1 MKIPIKFKTPM
12 PSLFI
17 ALGLALVCFGLLP
30 SAKAAEPDVAL
41 PNGNTAEGAGALAS
55 LTFGNWNSAFG
66 YQALNKD
73 TTGSTNTAT
82 GLRALFNNVGGNAN
96 TANGVMALFNSTNG
110 VGNTAVGAQS
120 LLNNTSGNLNIAL
133 GYRAGVSIG
142 SGGNN
147 IIIGN
152 QGASESNTIRI
163 GTNASHTR
171 TFIAGIKD
179 VVINLGDPVY
189 INSAGQL
196 GSVLSSQR
204 YKADIKPMDN
214 ASEAIFALNPVTFRY
229 KQEFDPKGVPQFG
242 LVAEEVAKVD
252 SDLVV
257 PDAEGKPRSVR
268 YEAVNAM
275 LLNEFLKQ
283 HRKMQEQAA
292 TVADLKSTVARQ
304 EAIIAQQQKGMEA
317 VTARLDQQAAQ
328 IQKVSAQIEVGKP
341 APQTVLNN
349 R

>member
-1 MKIPIKFKTPM
+1 MKTPIKFKTKP
-12 PSLFI
+12 PSRLI
-17 ALGLALVCFGLLP
+17 ALGLALACFGLLP
-30 SAKAAEPDVAL
+30 TAQATDPDIAL

-66 YQALNKD
+66 FEALNKD

-82 GLRALFNNVGGNAN
+82 GLRALFNNVQGNAN

-110 VGNTAVGAQS
+110 VGNTAIGAQS
-120 LLNNTSGNLNIAL
+120 LLNTSGNLNIAL
-133 GYRAGVSIG
+133 GYRAGASVG

-152 QGASESNTIRI
+152 QGANESNTIRI

-189 INSAGQL
+189 INSAGQM

-214 ASEAIFALNPVTFRY
+214 ASEAIFALKPVTFRY

-242 LVAEEVAKVD
+242 LVAEEVAKVTP
-252 SDLVV
+252 DLVV

-268 YEAVNAM
+268 YEAINAM

-292 TVADLKSTVARQ
+292 TIADLRSTVARQ
-304 EAIIAQQQKGMEA
+304 EVVIAQQQKGMDA

-341 APQTVLNN
+341 SPQTVLNN

>member
-1 MKIPIKFKTPM
+1 MKIPIKFKTKP

-17 ALGLALVCFGLLP
+17 ALGLAVLCFGLLP
-30 SAKAAEPDVAL
+30 NAKATDLDSAL
-41 PNGNTAEGAGALAS
+41 PNGNTADGAGALTS
-55 LTFGNWNSAFG
+55 LTFGAWNSAFG
-66 YQALNKD
+66 FEALNKD

-82 GLRALFNNVGGNAN
+82 GLRALFNNVQGNAN
-96 TANGVMALFNSTNG
+96 TANGVMALFSGTNG
-110 VGNTAVGAQS
+110 VGNTAIGAQA

-133 GYRAGVSIG
+133 GYRAGVSLS
-142 SGGNN
+142 SGTNN
-147 IIIGN
+147 INIGN
-152 QGASESNTIRI
+152 AGANESNTIRL

-179 VVINLGDPVY
+179 VVISVGDPVY
-189 INSAGQL
+189 INSAGQM

-214 ASEAIFALNPVTFRY
+214 ASEAIFALKPVTFHY

-242 LVAEEVAKVD
+242 LVAEEVAKVAP
-252 SDLVV
+252 DLVV

-292 TVADLKSTVARQ
+292 TIADLRSTVARQ
-304 EAIIAQQQKGMEA
+304 EAVIAQQQKGMEG

-341 APQTVLNN
+341 SPQTVLNN

>member
-1 MKIPIKFKTPM
+1 MKIPIKFKTKP
-12 PSLFI
+12 PSRLI
-17 ALGLALVCFGLLP
+17 ALGLALAGFGLLP
-30 SAKAAEPDVAL
+30 TAQATDLDSAL
-41 PNGNTAEGAGALAS
+41 PNGNTADGAGALVS

-66 YQALNKD
+66 FEALNKD

-82 GLRALFNNVGGNAN
+82 GLRALFNNVQGNAN
-96 TANGVMALFNSTNG
+96 TANGVMALFSGTNG
-110 VGNTAVGAQS
+110 VGNTAIGAQA

-133 GYRAGVSIG
+133 GYRAGVSLS
-142 SGGNN
+142 SGANN
-147 IIIGN
+147 IHIGN
-152 QGASESNTIRI
+152 AGANESNTIRI

-179 VVINLGDPVY
+179 VVISVGDPVY
-189 INSAGQL
+189 INSAGQM

-214 ASEAIFALNPVTFRY
+214 ASEAIFALKPVTFRY
-229 KQEFDPKGVPQFG
+229 KQEFDPKGGPQFG
-242 LVAEEVAKVD
+242 LVAEEVAKVNP
-252 SDLVV
+252 DLVV

-268 YEAVNAM
+268 YEAINAM

-292 TVADLKSTVARQ
+292 TIADLRCTVARQ
-304 EAIIAQQQKGMEA
+304 EVIIAQQQKGMEA

-341 APQTVLNN
+341 SPQTVLNN

>member
-1 MKIPIKFKTPM
+1 MKIPIKFKTPT

-17 ALGLALVCFGLLP
+17 ALGFALVCFGFLP
-30 SAKAAEPDVAL
+30 NAKATDLDSAL
-41 PNGNTAEGAGALAS
+41 PNGNTADGAGALTS

-82 GLRALFNNVGGNAN
+82 GLRALFNNVEGNAN
-96 TANGVMALFNSTNG
+96 TANDVMALFNSSNG
-110 VGNTAVGAQS
+110 VGNTAIGAQA

-133 GYRAGVSIG
+133 GYRAGVSLS
-142 SGGNN
+142 SGTNN

-152 QGASESNTIRI
+152 AGTSEANTIPI
-163 GTNASHTR
+163 GANASRTR

-214 ASEAIFALNPVTFRY
+214 ASEAIFALKPVTF
-229 KQEFDPKGVPQFG
+229 
-242 LVAEEVAKVD
+242 
-252 SDLVV
+252 
-257 PDAEGKPRSVR
+257 
-268 YEAVNAM
+268 
-275 LLNEFLKQ
+275 
-283 HRKMQEQAA
+283 H
-292 TVADLKSTVARQ
+292 
-304 EAIIAQQQKGMEA
+304 
-317 VTARLDQQAAQ
+317 
-328 IQKVSAQIEVGKP
+328 
-341 APQTVLNN
+341 
-349 R
+349 